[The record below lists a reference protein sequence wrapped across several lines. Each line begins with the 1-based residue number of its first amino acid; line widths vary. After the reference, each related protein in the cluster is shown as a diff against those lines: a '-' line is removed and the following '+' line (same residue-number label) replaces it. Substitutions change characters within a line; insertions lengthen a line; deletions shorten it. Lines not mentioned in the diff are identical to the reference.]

1 MPCMVPRHAQIMRI
15 CKIGHVLIFASF
27 FFLMYFDSKQIDT
40 RVKGEVA
47 LLRGKEE
54 YELGDF
60 VLAMDEMSKKM
71 TEDLTGKSYLAG
83 DLRYVYYRLYVVYAF
98 I

>member
-1 MPCMVPRHAQIMRI
+1 
-15 CKIGHVLIFASF
+15 
-27 FFLMYFDSKQIDT
+27 MYFDSKQIDT